1 MVLRHAGVAG
11 GGRMIDWG
19 RVRDLRS
26 EIGADDFAEVVAMFL
41 DEADEVIARI
51 TAENGAKA
59 LESDLHFLKGAA
71 LNLGFDALAAICQDG
86 ERRAAGGDVCFD
98 LDQVR
103 RVYFASRSGFDAGLA
118 QALAA

>member
-1 MVLRHAGVAG
+1 MVLRHRGAVG
-11 GGRMIDWG
+11 GMMIDWG

-41 DEADEVIARI
+41 DEADEVIARL
-51 TAENGAKA
+51 TAERGAKA

-86 ERRAAGGDVCFD
+86 ERRAAAGDVGFD
-98 LDQVR
+98 LEQVR
-103 RVYFASRSGFDAGLA
+103 RTYFASKSGFDAGLA